1 MKASKHNI
9 KFYIIKS
16 GREKSFLSNE
26 KQIFQFSL
34 IRCASDAHDGSF
46 RFFLSVFAPCSL
58 RTQKM
63 NCILSLTIESNKI

>member
-16 GREKSFLSNE
+16 GRKKAFYQMKSRFSNL
-26 KQIFQFSL
+26 QL

-46 RFFLSVFAPCSL
+46 RFFLSVFAPCGL
-58 RTQKM
+58 RAQKM
-63 NCILSLTIESNKI
+63 NCISSLTIESNKI